1 MNGCKV
7 PHNRLPMSLVAAVFD
22 IDGVI
27 VKTNF
32 VKHDAMLSLFAAYP
46 EQQSAISEFILS
58 NGGVPR
64 KDKLTRLLRT
74 ILCVE
79 PTEAQLLDYLRK
91 YSTALE
97 SQLATAPSVE
107 GVEEYIKL
115 YSGPRY
121 VCSSAPEEE
130 VCEQTERRA
139 LIHHFDGIYGGTTP
153 KSQAL
158 AAISAKH
165 SSCSVVFFGD
175 AVGDYEAAC
184 QAAVAFVGVV
194 SERDNFQGMPVV
206 KISDFANREV
216 VKQAIQASVAQC
228 GLTPRSS

>member
-1 MNGCKV
+1 MV
-7 PHNRLPMSLVAAVFD
+7 PPNPFPMSPAAAVFD
-22 IDGVI
+22 LDGVI

-32 VKHDAMLSLFAAYP
+32 VKHGAMLSLFAAYP
-46 EQQSAISEFILS
+46 EQQTAISEFIMS

-91 YSTALE
+91 YSGALQH
-97 SQLATAPSVE
+97 QLATAPSVE
-107 GVEEYIKL
+107 GVEEFIKL
-115 YSGPRY
+115 YPGARY

-139 LIHHFDGIYGGTTP
+139 LIHYFDGIYGGTTP

-165 SSCSVVFFGD
+165 SSTSVVFFGD

-194 SERDNFQGMPVV
+194 SERDNFQNVPVV
-206 KISDFANREV
+206 KISDFTHRELV
-216 VKQAIQASVAQC
+216 EQAIQASVAQC